1 MARTLKAE
9 SVDKG
14 KALTNTRFVVLFV
27 EACHLKNDKKTFD
40 IRDWVIRANVLSA
53 ISSFTN
59 AVVLKLQ

>member
-27 EACHLKNDKKTFD
+27 EACHLKNDKKTLD
-40 IRDWVIRANVLSA
+40 IGDWVAIRGHLGECFVSD
-53 ISSFTN
+53 
-59 AVVLKLQ
+59 Q

>member
-27 EACHLKNDKKTFD
+27 EACHLKNGKKTFD
-40 IRDWVIRANVLSA
+40 IRDWVAH
-53 ISSFTN
+53 
-59 AVVLKLQ
+59 